1 MNRFVRCIDCGEG
14 FMKTPFDQC
23 PEYECDPN
31 HPSEP
36 FQVLKRDDFQEFLIT
51 HHGHR
56 LEDVEIIENSFVSEK
71 NYLEPVK
78 TSYFKATNN
87 KKEKF
92 VIKRVRE
99 KIGEKV
105 RYEIIPGDYFL
116 ECAGVKVQS
125 EEITKQ
131 LEMEMMTHPFSEIKI
146 SAFLKLYKRIVR
158 GIDTKNLERIFEES
172 PHPLEEFY
180 KMDDMSLF
188 YLLRNCQNIFKG
200 MEYSD
205 IEEFI
210 YHHKEDGVLLLKT
223 RYKIQIRGKPE
234 TKEEAASTVI
244 PEEVKKVIKRNDS
257 YPPITGSVFTVG
269 DREEYGNSRL

>member
-1 MNRFVRCIDCGEG
+1 MNRFLRCIDCGEG

-23 PEYECDPN
+23 PEYKYNPN

-36 FQVLKRDDFQEFLIT
+36 VQVIKRDDFQEFLIT

-56 LEDVEIIENSFVSEK
+56 LEDLEIIENSFVSEK
-71 NYLEPVK
+71 KYLEPVK
-78 TSYFKATNN
+78 TSYFRATDS

-105 RYEIIPGDYFL
+105 RYQIIPGDYFL
-116 ECAGVKVQS
+116 ECAGVEVQS

-131 LEMEMMTHPFSEIKI
+131 LKMEFMTHPFSQTQI

-158 GIDTKNLERIFEES
+158 GIDTKNLERISEES
-172 PHPLEEFY
+172 SHPLEQLY
-180 KMDDMSLF
+180 KMDDISLF
-188 YLLRNCQNIFKG
+188 YLLRNCRNIFKG
-200 MEYSD
+200 REYSD
-205 IEEFI
+205 IEDFI
-210 YHHKEDGVLLLKT
+210 YRHKDDGVLLLKA
-223 RYKIQIRGKPE
+223 RYRIQIREKPK

-244 PEEVKKVIKRNDS
+244 PEEVKKVIKK
-257 YPPITGSVFTVG
+257 
-269 DREEYGNSRL
+269 E

>member
-1 MNRFVRCIDCGEG
+1 MNRFLRCIDCGEG

-23 PEYECDPN
+23 PEYEYDPN

-36 FQVLKRDDFQEFLIT
+36 VQVIKRDDFQEFLTT

-56 LEDVEIIENSFVSEK
+56 LEDLEIIENSFVSEK
-71 NYLEPVK
+71 DYLEPVK
-78 TSYFKATNN
+78 TSYFRATNN

-105 RYEIIPGDYFL
+105 RYQVIPGDYFL
-116 ECAGVKVQS
+116 ECTGVKVQS

-131 LEMEMMTHPFSEIKI
+131 LKMEFRTHPFFETKI
-146 SAFLKLYKRIVR
+146 SAFLRLYKRIVR
-158 GIDTKNLERIFEES
+158 GIDTKNLERISEES
-172 PHPLEEFY
+172 SHPSEEFY

-188 YLLRNCQNIFKG
+188 YILRNCRNIFKG

-205 IEEFI
+205 IEDFI
-210 YHHKEDGVLLLKT
+210 YRHKDDGVLLLKA
-223 RYKIQIRGKPE
+223 RYKIQIIEKPK

-244 PEEVKKVIKRNDS
+244 PAEVKKVIEMK
-257 YPPITGSVFTVG
+257 
-269 DREEYGNSRL
+269 

>member
-1 MNRFVRCIDCGEG
+1 MNRFLRCIDCGEG

-23 PEYECDPN
+23 PEYEYDSN

-36 FQVLKRDDFQEFLIT
+36 VQVIKRDDFQEFLTT

-56 LEDVEIIENSFVSEK
+56 LEDLEIIENSFVSEK
-71 NYLEPVK
+71 DYLEPVK
-78 TSYFKATNN
+78 TSYFRATNN

-105 RYEIIPGDYFL
+105 RYQVIPGDYFL
-116 ECAGVKVQS
+116 ECTGVKVQS

-131 LEMEMMTHPFSEIKI
+131 LKMEFRTHPFFETKI
-146 SAFLKLYKRIVR
+146 SAFLRLYKRIVR
-158 GIDTKNLERIFEES
+158 GIDTKNLERISEES
-172 PHPLEEFY
+172 SHPSEEFY

-188 YLLRNCQNIFKG
+188 YILRNCRNIFKG

-205 IEEFI
+205 IEDFI
-210 YHHKEDGVLLLKT
+210 YRHKDDGVLLLKA
-223 RYKIQIRGKPE
+223 RYKIQIIEKPK

-244 PEEVKKVIKRNDS
+244 PAEVKKVIEMK
-257 YPPITGSVFTVG
+257 
-269 DREEYGNSRL
+269 

>member
-1 MNRFVRCIDCGEG
+1 
-14 FMKTPFDQC
+14 MKTPFDRC
-23 PEYECDPN
+23 PEYEYDPN

-36 FQVLKRDDFQEFLIT
+36 VQVIRRDDFQEFLIT
-51 HHGHR
+51 HHGHQ
-56 LEDVEIIENSFVSEK
+56 LENLEVIENSFVTEK

-105 RYEIIPGDYFL
+105 RYQVIPGDYFL
-116 ECAGVKVQS
+116 ECTGVEVQS
-125 EEITKQ
+125 EEIAKQ
-131 LEMEMMTHPFSEIKI
+131 LKMEFRTHPFSETKI

-158 GIDTKNLERIFEES
+158 GIDTKNLERISEES
-172 PHPLEEFY
+172 SHPLEEFY

-188 YLLRNCQNIFKG
+188 YLLRNCRNIFKG

-205 IEEFI
+205 IEDFV
-210 YHHKEDGVLLLKT
+210 YRHKDDGVLLLKA
-223 RYKIQIRGKPE
+223 RYRIQIRQKQK
-234 TKEEAASTVI
+234 TKKEAGSTFI
-244 PEEVKKVIKRNDS
+244 AAEVKEVIKK
-257 YPPITGSVFTVG
+257 
-269 DREEYGNSRL
+269 E

>member
-1 MNRFVRCIDCGEG
+1 MNRFLRCIDCGEG

-36 FQVLKRDDFQEFLIT
+36 VQVIKKDDFQEFLTT

-56 LEDVEIIENSFVSEK
+56 LEDLEIIENSFVTEK
-71 NYLEPVK
+71 KYLEPVK
-78 TSYFKATNN
+78 TSYFRATNS

-99 KIGEKV
+99 RIEEKV

-116 ECAGVKVQS
+116 ECTGVEVQS
-125 EEITKQ
+125 EEVMKQ
-131 LEMEMMTHPFSEIKI
+131 LKMEFRTHPFSETKS

-158 GIDTKNLERIFEES
+158 GIDPKNLERISEES
-172 PHPLEEFY
+172 CHSLEEFY

-188 YLLRNCQNIFKG
+188 YLLRNCRNIFKG
-200 MEYSD
+200 VEYSD
-205 IEEFI
+205 IEDFI
-210 YHHKEDGVLLLKT
+210 YHHKDDGVLLLKA
-223 RYKIQIRGKPE
+223 RHRIQIREKPK
-234 TKEEAASTVI
+234 TKEEPASTVI
-244 PEEVKKVIKRNDS
+244 PEEVKKVIKK
-257 YPPITGSVFTVG
+257 
-269 DREEYGNSRL
+269 E